1 MTTRRCCAGDAAK
14 RRWFRFA
21 YLVQGRDD
29 RELLPHQTRDAEAS
43 LFLQPVLCARGFRY
57 AGPILNYPAGRGD
70 WDTLAATDDSF
81 LRPDDL
87 LVLTTR
93 PPLDD
98 LADGVRHRVH
108 RSCTTLEEKLFDCFR
123 RHLPHCSRA
132 RVKVSDTHARAS
144 PEVARMHNVQFRQN
158 RGSAIDAFLTFAS
171 GRWERPLAGSATTM
185 AYLIFEPHAW
195 DNGPGVLAC
204 FGMCGTATLVW
215 NFLLATRHSP
225 LLATVPFVM
234 AELIEPARPIRP
246 KSFDFGLDWKL
257 RFLTT
262 HASAPRS

>member
-1 MTTRRCCAGDAAK
+1 MTSRTCATDATE

-21 YLVQGRDD
+21 YLVPGRRD

-57 AGPILNYPAGRGD
+57 AGPILNYPASRHGHNSGG
-70 WDTLAATDDSF
+70 ATEETF
-81 LRPDDL
+81 LRPNDL

-98 LADGVRHRVH
+98 STDGVRHRVH
-108 RSCTTLEEKLFDCFR
+108 RSRTALEDRLFACIR
-123 RHLPHCSRA
+123 RHLSHCSRM
-132 RVKVSDTHARAS
+132 RVTVSDMHARAS
-144 PEVARMHNVQFRQN
+144 PEVARMHNVQFRQK
-158 RGSAIDAFLTFAS
+158 RGSAIDAFLTYDT
-171 GRWERPLAGSATTM
+171 GRWQRPQADSATTI
-185 AYLIFEPHAW
+185 AYLIFEPQAW

-215 NFLLATRHSP
+215 NFLLATRHTP
-225 LLATVPFVM
+225 LVASVPFVM
-234 AELIEPARPIRP
+234 AEIIEPARPVRP
-246 KSFDFGLDWKL
+246 QSVDFALDWKL

-262 HASAPRS
+262 HAGASP